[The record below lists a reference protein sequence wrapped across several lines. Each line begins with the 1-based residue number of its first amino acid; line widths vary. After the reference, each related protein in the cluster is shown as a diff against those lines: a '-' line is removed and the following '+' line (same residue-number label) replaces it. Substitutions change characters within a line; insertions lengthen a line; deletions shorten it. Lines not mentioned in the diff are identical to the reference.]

1 MRTQSQNCDGHSQKG
16 RVVVECS
23 VAGSSV
29 VRRVPLGPL
38 GAALPRV
45 VVDRRLG
52 PVSSPRLSKNRGGG
66 GVPRGPC
73 PRLG

>member
-1 MRTQSQNCDGHSQKG
+1 MHPVPKTAMATARKG
-16 RVVVECS
+16 ACA
-23 VAGSSV
+23 VAGGSV